1 VPRSVRVP
9 ARAPAPAPTPKRLA
23 ASAPAP
29 PGLLLHKGTVS
40 SSHKVY
46 HGPKRRRLMTQCSS
60 ARASGAAM
68 AAMWREPTGLWREPT
83 DLRREPTGLWR
94 EPTGLWREPTGVW
107 REPTGVWR
115 EPTGVWREPTG
126 LWREACV
133 CERPRGVAALIARE
147 RMDREGQADPAS
159 LSRPCKAS
167 ACLQSK
173 WSSCSAALEL

>member
-83 DLRREPTGLWR
+83 DLRREPTG
-94 EPTGLWREPTGVW
+94 
-107 REPTGVWR
+107 VWR